1 MPYTVRSSEKLR
13 KTASDFE
20 TKAMLYLMNFR
31 EDSAQ
36 IHYFVVDFFNDV
48 TGMDRMAGSL
58 WDVQSKASKNATA
71 KAIGRELVTLYK
83 NYVSEFD
90 FNEYILFLAAVPD
103 TFRIDCSKNIFQ
115 ISNIQERAFKS
126 VRSGLFEECKEKN
139 YIDDAAISE
148 ESIDGLLSSVWFVVD
163 DKEPADYIREIVKRH
178 PRIIPQNSDLIA
190 IFNEIRNKQSEKKNS
205 LVEGVVIDQIDE
217 VLAYGRHLST
227 NEIRLLVLQ
236 RIINTD
242 PLSKSIPEPFFEIYS
257 KYPKETA
264 KDMVEDCKRALCCAL
279 FNKAAAQGFWK
290 MFDKIYGLIQKYP
303 DKTLDY
309 LFSQIDQETK
319 DGCPDFDVLSL
330 KYFIAKVKEGIL
342 Q

>member
-48 TGMDRMAGSL
+48 TGMDRMAGGL

-103 TFRIDCSKNIFQ
+103 TFRKDGSKNIFQ
-115 ISNIQERAFKS
+115 ISNIQERALKS
-126 VRSGLFEECKEKN
+126 VRSGLVEECRNKV
-139 YIDDAAISE
+139 YIDDATISE
-148 ESIDGLLSSVWFVVD
+148 ESIDGLLGSVWFVVD

-178 PRIIPQNSDLIA
+178 PRIIPPNSDLIA

-205 LVEGVVIDQIDE
+205 LVEGVVIDHIDE

-236 RIINTD
+236 RLINTD
-242 PLSKSIPEPFFEIYS
+242 PLSKGIPEPFFEIYS

-290 MFDKIYGLIQKYP
+290 MFDRIYGLIQQYP
-303 DKTLDY
+303 DKTLDF
-309 LFSQIDQETK
+309 LFNQIDQETK